1 MVMGGAGGRGRRLR
15 LHNGWG
21 LSGGLLAL
29 VVVGPFIAGCGG
41 RPAGY
46 PETAPVSGR
55 VTLDGE
61 PLEGASVSFIP
72 AAGRSS
78 SGQTDSSGR
87 YQLYYTGRIKGAMLG
102 KHRVS
107 ISRQVPDQ
115 QHVLTEDEQEL
126 REQGHYQGPQIESL
140 PPCYHGSTS
149 ELTAEVTAGRNTV
162 DFALRSAGEPAK

>member
-1 MVMGGAGGRGRRLR
+1 MAILGAGRRGRKLRLR
-15 LHNGWG
+15 GGWG

-29 VVVGPFIAGCGG
+29 VVVGPSLAGCGG

-46 PETAPVSGR
+46 PETAPVSGV

-87 YQLYYTGRIKGAMLG
+87 YELYYTGRIKGAMLG

-107 ISRQVPDQ
+107 ISRPVPDQ
-115 QHVLTEDEQEL
+115 RHVFTEDEREL
-126 REQGHYQGPQIESL
+126 REQGHYQGPLIESL
-140 PPCYHGSTS
+140 PSCYHGVTS
-149 ELTAEVTAGRNTV
+149 ELTAEVVAGRNTV
-162 DFALRSAGEPAK
+162 DFALSSAGEPAK